1 MDSKYDRVIGSMI
14 NLLKLGT
21 ILWVCKKLLLLSNT
35 HPNSLSNYSEK
46 MHTSICTHVHSHIDI

>member
-1 MDSKYDRVIGSMI
+1 MI

-35 HPNSLSNYSEK
+35 HPNSLLSNYSEK
-46 MHTSICTHVHSHIDI
+46 IHIFICTYIHSHIDI